1 MPADMQAELSAAN
14 AKDSLSRDHASTALN
29 AATTSGALDTVWCLL
44 GPGLGSSPSGKIA
57 RA

>member
-1 MPADMQAELSAAN
+1 MPTDTQAELFAAN

-29 AATTSGALDTVWCLL
+29 AATTSRALDTVWCLL
-44 GPGLGSSPSGKIA
+44 GSGLGSSPGGKIA